1 MGVVRIVTSIQPV
14 LLSLLASSV
23 ALSADDFDQSIAS
36 RPSITVAKNGES
48 ATRPEKCR
56 ATLVGPG
63 INQPDPFPG
72 YGGFVGWISP
82 VRLKNG
88 DWLIGFSA
96 GYWHASP
103 PTPLRY
109 SPKTLERYHQI
120 GLPTHVVAPT
130 GGRAMIIRSTD
141 AGKTWS
147 KPATLIDTPVDDRHP
162 AFVELRD
169 GTLLCSLFTY
179 TGTEEGEFARH
190 PEEANHTVIVRSFDH
205 GKTWEKAI
213 INPNLAAARRR
224 KRRADGLAEG
234 RLGPIDNR
242 RGPKGGGK
250 SRVALLTSHDRG
262 ATWQCS
268 PQSRPTTT
276 CTRPRPPNCPTAA
289 GDDCPAGRRH
299 QLVKRPRPTWTA
311 PVTFGMRMFA
321 PSLYVLRDGTLVC
334 LHGSYAPGNRVA
346 GDLQQGWRPHL
357 DRAGEGPRFS
367 CRPLLWLRQGD
378 GVARWF
384 AVVTYQDAGGHST
397 RDARACPFV
406 ASASAFAPTIPA
418 SICFPH
424 PTGEPFLARS
434 TSRKAQSQNSPDCL
448 L

>member
-72 YGGFVGWISP
+72 YGGFVGWNSP

-109 SPKTLERYHQI
+109 SPKTVERYRQI

-130 GGRAMIIRSTD
+130 GERAMIIRSID

-147 KPATLIDTPVDDRHP
+147 RPATLIDTPVDDRHP

-179 TGTEEGEFARH
+179 TGTEEGEFVRH
-190 PEEANHTVIVRSFDH
+190 PEEANHTAIVRSFDH
-205 GKTWEKAI
+205 GQTWEKAI
-213 INPNLAAARRR
+213 IKPNSPLLDDESDGPMVLR
-224 KRRADGLAEG
+224 KDGSVL
-234 RLGPIDNR
+234 LTIDG
-242 RGPKGGGK
+242 GPKGGGK
-250 SRVALLTSHDRG
+250 SRVALLNSHDRG
-262 ATWQCS
+262 ATWQTLS
-268 PQSRPTTT
+268 TVKADHDLYEASTAELPDGRLVMIARPE
-276 CTRPRPPNCPTAA
+276 
-289 GDDCPAGRRH
+289 GDISWSTDGGR
-299 QLVKRPRPTWTA
+299 TWTA
-311 PVTFGMRMFA
+311 PVTFGMRLFA
-321 PSLYVLRDGTLVC
+321 PSLYVLHDATLVC
-334 LHGSYAPGNRVA
+334 LHGSYARGNSGLR
-346 GDLQQGWRPHL
+346 LI
-357 DRAGEGPRFS
+357 FS
-367 CRPLLWLRQGD
+367 SD
-378 GVARWF
+378 GGRTWIAPAKDHGFLVDGCYGYGKAMELSDGSLF
-384 AVVTYQDAGGHST
+384 VTYQDAGGHST
-397 RDARACPFV
+397 RDAMGMSLRCLRVRIRPDH
-406 ASASAFAPTIPA
+406 SGIDLLPAPN
-418 SICFPH
+418 
-424 PTGEPFLARS
+424 R
-434 TSRKAQSQNSPDCL
+434 
-448 L
+448 